1 MDSLKIDSIIE
12 TLKRRNVPF
21 VVIGGIAVIQAGY
34 IRATSDVDILFLRS
48 PAGEEALA
56 SALLEM
62 DAEYITDEK
71 DPQTG
76 FEKGLPADLKYVQ
89 GNHLMML
96 WTKFGALD
104 IFDYVPGWPDSDPRK
119 LKDAAVS
126 CDGVLYASRSD
137 ITKMKLKAARPK
149 DIADIAEIGEY
160 ETPEARILADILI
173 GDGNS
178 LNDAIETLNTIQQ
191 PQSALDKAIALAP
204 DSKRE
209 TTILIATSLS
219 AKICKN

>member
-1 MDSLKIDSIIE
+1 
-12 TLKRRNVPF
+12 
-21 VVIGGIAVIQAGY
+21 VIGGLAVIQAGY

-48 PAGEEALA
+48 PKGEAALA
-56 SALLEM
+56 SALQEM
-62 DAEYITDEK
+62 KAEYITDEK
-71 DPQTG
+71 DPLTG
-76 FEKGLPADLKYVQ
+76 LEKGRPVDVKYIQ

-96 WTKFGALD
+96 WTQYGALD
-104 IFDYVPGWPDSDPRK
+104 IFDYVPGWPDSDPWK

-173 GDGNS
+173 GDENS
-178 LNDAIETLNTIQQ
+178 LNDAIEMLKTIQQ
-191 PQSALDKAIALAP
+191 PQCVLDKAIGLAP

-209 TTILIATSLS
+209 TAILIATSLK
-219 AKICKN
+219 AKICKS